1 MPKIHSAK
9 SHGHCPI
16 IQASYWRSGQRGL
29 PTPTG
34 TVPSYIP
41 DRDSVLHG
49 DRTLPDTKVK
59 ELKNNNIHFLLIMKQ
74 KTNTCS
80 LRTLVKEK
88 SKSLL
93 LIPNSDNHWLAKN
106 CYFLSRPA
114 SLTGHTV
121 CAALSTSF
129 PPTFFLGH
137 ATRHAGSQSPDQGLN
152 PRSLRWK
159 LS

>member
-80 LRTLVKEK
+80 LRILVKEK

-106 CYFLSRPA
+106 CVIS
-114 SLTGHTV
+114 SL
-121 CAALSTSF
+121 
-129 PPTFFLGH
+129 
-137 ATRHAGSQSPDQGLN
+137 D
-152 PRSLRWK
+152 LR
-159 LS
+159 L